1 MTETEKEHLKK
12 VYTAYYSQIDFT
24 KDFCEQNIKHIVN
37 IQKQST
43 YCNTPLFK
51 FDGKTTALVYTLYSV
66 STICKDLL
74 GSCRRWIMTDNINKP
89 EHYTFGKF
97 ECIDVIEELSKQ
109 NNLQGIE
116 GFLYGNII
124 KYLWRY
130 KHKNGIEDLQKARWY
145 LDRLISNTENDYK
158 PVGENENE

>member
-1 MTETEKEHLKK
+1 
-12 VYTAYYSQIDFT
+12 
-24 KDFCEQNIKHIVN
+24 
-37 IQKQST
+37 
-43 YCNTPLFK
+43 
-51 FDGKTTALVYTLYSV
+51 
-66 STICKDLL
+66 
-74 GSCRRWIMTDNINKP
+74 MTDNINKP

-109 NNLQGIE
+109 NN
-116 GFLYGNII
+116 

-158 PVGENENE
+158 PVGENKNE

>member
-1 MTETEKEHLKK
+1 MTEEQKEHLKK

-24 KDFCEQNIKHIVN
+24 KDFCEQNIKHITN
-37 IQKQST
+37 IQKQPT
-43 YCNTPLFK
+43 YCSTPLFK

-74 GSCRRWIMTDNINKP
+74 
-89 EHYTFGKF
+89 EHIENEIVGKY

-109 NNLQGIE
+109 NDLQGIE

-145 LDRLISNTENDYK
+145 LDRLISHTENDFK
-158 PVGENENE
+158 PVGENEK

>member
-24 KDFCEQNIKHIVN
+24 KDFCEQNIKHITN
-37 IQKQST
+37 MQKLPQYNS
-43 YCNTPLFK
+43 TPLFK
-51 FDGKTTALVYTLYSV
+51 FDRRTTALVYSLHSV
-66 STICKDLL
+66 SLICKDL
-74 GSCRRWIMTDNINKP
+74 M
-89 EHYTFGKF
+89 EHIKK
-97 ECIDVIEELSKQ
+97 EIVEHL
-109 NNLQGIE
+109 

-145 LDRLISNTENDYK
+145 LDRLILNTEADYK
-158 PVGENENE
+158 PVGENKNGI

>member
-1 MTETEKEHLKK
+1 MTEEQKEHLKK

-51 FDGKTTALVYTLYSV
+51 FDGKTTALVYSLYSV

-74 GSCRRWIMTDNINKP
+74 
-89 EHYTFGKF
+89 EH
-97 ECIDVIEELSKQ
+97 IENE
-109 NNLQGIE
+109 
-116 GFLYGNII
+116 II
-124 KYLWRY
+124 KLSEVE
-130 KHKNGIEDLQKARWY
+130 K
-145 LDRLISNTENDYK
+145 
-158 PVGENENE
+158 